1 MCRTSSEQSLLK
13 RPGLLACPEKNPG
26 APRGDYFETLA
37 DAAQMSLKER
47 AEFMIRPDTYWV

>member
-1 MCRTSSEQSLLK
+1 VPHELGAVTPQAA
-13 RPGLLACPEKNPG
+13 GIAVFPEKNPG

-47 AEFMIRPDTYWV
+47 AAFMIRPDTYWV